1 MINLFLSQI
10 MLIWSC
16 RSNSI
21 LRIALHYYHRYHDQ
35 HCDCW
40 RLLCVCDQWCVT
52 KIITYRYTC
61 NNLFQSS
68 CVLKYFTWSFNGTL
82 WFVNATCERCNEI
95 IQYFMTP
102 YDYFLVCTIGFITWK
117 MFTRN
122 HLYFILDI
130 AFNNL
135 QTVKCM

>member
-1 MINLFLSQI
+1 

-82 WFVNATCERCNEI
+82 WFVNATYVKGAMKSSNILWRLMI
-95 IQYFMTP
+95 ISLCAQW
-102 YDYFLVCTIGFITWK
+102 FITWK

-135 QTVKCM
+135 QTVKCIT